1 MNIIND
7 KVKKF
12 MEKNAAVR
20 MVKDGIDVKQ
30 VSNRYLQRLF
40 MLCEFNPKKIVGF
53 FIFLHVLYN
62 VVAMTVELVFWGE
75 IFSHFGDV
83 IAAGMLMITLLGV
96 LDRLGEFMISQATE
110 DTPQIIIPDNVHDFP
125 EPKK

>member
-7 KVKKF
+7 KVKRAL
-12 MEKNAAVR
+12 EKNEAVR
-20 MVKDGIDVKQ
+20 MVKAGIDIKQ

-62 VVAMTVELVFWGE
+62 VVAMTVEIVFWGE

-83 IAAGMLMITLLGV
+83 IAGGILMITLLCV
-96 LDRLGEFMISQATE
+96 LDRLGEFMIAQATE
-110 DTPQIIIPDNVHDFP
+110 DTPQIIFPDNVHDFP